1 MVYDWV
7 VQECEDGGTEG
18 SVPGLEIAG
27 LQDHFCVGICGD
39 EFGGELDVGVF
50 CYGLVK
56 EKTSR
61 PASLGK
67 GVVILKVLD
76 LTLSLLRVHPSLP
89 G

>member
-50 CYGLVK
+50 CYGLKSPKSSSQSSRVK
-56 EKTSR
+56 VPVLR
-61 PASLGK
+61 NLASYAPFHKALY
-67 GVVILKVLD
+67 
-76 LTLSLLRVHPSLP
+76 
-89 G
+89 